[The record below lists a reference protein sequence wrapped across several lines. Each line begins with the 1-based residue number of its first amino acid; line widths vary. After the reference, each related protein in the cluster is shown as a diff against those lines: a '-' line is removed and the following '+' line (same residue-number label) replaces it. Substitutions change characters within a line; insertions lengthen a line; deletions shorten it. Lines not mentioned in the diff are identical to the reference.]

1 MDLTISIA
9 VYNGEKYIDRCL
21 SSIIKAHKK
30 INSNDIKLSILAIND
45 GSSDNSEKIL
55 NNYSKKYPIIKVIN
69 KKNGGLSS
77 VRNISID
84 LCESEYLWFI
94 DVDDEIDINSLLYLS
109 KQHLGNINIFN
120 YSTYSYKEDFLFNN
134 YAVTDNSVYET
145 ILDNV
150 SLLTQNSASWH
161 YVFNTTFLRKVNIK
175 FLDNILYEDLNWII
189 KVWPHAKNIH
199 TFNKSIYRYYLT
211 DNSIMRNT
219 NLSKRMDIFR
229 VFDDIIKYY
238 KSRSILQQYFSEI
251 EYLLI
256 HNLLYVG
263 YLSVFQIDK
272 SSNLL
277 SLYTNYLNNYS
288 KNWNKNVYFLK
299 LPVKRRI
306 LLYCIKYNL
315 KSIISIIIKLSR

>member
-1 MDLTISIA
+1 MKLTISIA
-9 VYNGEKYIDRCL
+9 IYNGEKYIDRCL
-21 SSIIKAHKK
+21 TSIIKAYNK

-45 GSSDNSEKIL
+45 GSTDNSGEIL
-55 NNYSKKYPIIKVIN
+55 SNYSKKYPFIKLIN

-77 VRNISID
+77 VRNTSID
-84 LCESEYLWFI
+84 LCETEFLWFI
-94 DVDDEIDINSLLYLS
+94 DVDDEIDVDSLLYLS
-109 KQHLGNINIFN
+109 KQHLGDINIFN
-120 YSTYSYKEDFLFNN
+120 YSTYSHNGDFLFNN
-134 YAVTDNSVYET
+134 YAVTNDSKYKT

-161 YVFNTTFLRKVNIK
+161 YIFNIDFLRTVNIK

-189 KVWPHAKNIH
+189 KIWPNAKNIH
-199 TFNKSIYRYYLT
+199 TFNKSIYHYYLT

-219 NLSKRMDIFR
+219 NLSKRIDIFK
-229 VFDDIIKYY
+229 VFDDIISYY
-238 KSRSILQQYFSEI
+238 KSNNILQQYFSEI

-263 YLSVFQIDK
+263 YLSVFQINK

-277 SLYTNYLNNYS
+277 NLYTNYLNNYS
-288 KNWNKNVYFLK
+288 KTWNKNKYFVK
-299 LPVKRRI
+299 LPIKRKI

-315 KSIISIIIKLSR
+315 KKIISIIIKLSR